1 MIIIQWAD
9 GNEGACVPK
18 GDDIE
23 DFWQYCITCYW
34 ISTPLPCFLFRTIF
48 ARLES
53 RRSFT
58 KPLRSCPCS
67 NSPDLD
73 PLAGGPGDSYQPPA
87 SVHPGS
93 WPYHKLRRRFS
104 GFAAKSQSIQRIC
117 LNCPG
122 LLDIGFPRLMQLIIP
137 QTRYMCRAKT
147 PDFICASTKRK
158 SICPS
163 GGGSA

>member
-1 MIIIQWAD
+1 
-9 GNEGACVPK
+9 
-18 GDDIE
+18 
-23 DFWQYCITCYW
+23 
-34 ISTPLPCFLFRTIF
+34 
-48 ARLES
+48 
-53 RRSFT
+53 
-58 KPLRSCPCS
+58 
-67 NSPDLD
+67 
-73 PLAGGPGDSYQPPA
+73 
-87 SVHPGS
+87 
-93 WPYHKLRRRFS
+93 LRRRFS